1 MVREIANLVQISIPK
16 NVQLRL
22 ELDDQLPPI
31 EADPG
36 QIQQI
41 VMNLVINGAEAIPAD
56 LNGTVLVTTGGH
68 QVDEEYLRTLSVD
81 EIPPGLYVA
90 LEVHDTGIGMDLAT
104 QAKIF
109 DPFFSTKFAGRGL
122 GLAAT
127 LGIVRGHK
135 GAIKVYSTPARG
147 TTFKVLFP
155 ATESK
160 VRHTP
165 EAAGQKNL
173 RGSGTVL
180 VVDDEEV
187 VRNTAR
193 AMLERYGYSVLLAHD
208 GQEAVDLYRAAPDR
222 IAVVLLDLTMPVM
235 GGAEAFRQLRLI
247 RPNVRVILSSGYNE
261 VEAIAALPPRGSPDS
276 FRNHIPPRTSPRRLQ
291 RFWSHSPA
299 LPPRHYPPDCYRRY
313 RPENP
318 LMAHKRL
325 NRIVRSVNAAIA
337 VMLLVALAAVYWYA
351 YRPLP
356 QTAGSIA
363 AFVSR
368 PASASRDALGVPHI
382 RAATEED
389 ALFVQGYV
397 TAQDRLFQMDGLR
410 RSTAGTLAEIA
421 GPGALASDEESRRL
435 RMRRIAEESYLS
447 MPARDRAV
455 FAAYTRGVNAFISTH
470 IGRLPLSFSVLG
482 YDPRPWS
489 VVDCILVGLHMFR
502 TLTTTSRSDL
512 LKRDMLASGN
522 AGKVNLLFQDRA
534 GSEVQPGSNGWA
546 LGGAGPQRE
555 NRLSRTNAPGIVAA
569 RRMVHGPP
577 ASSRAGRGG
586 RVAAGYPGVIVGH
599 NRRIAWGI
607 TNLQFDVQDLY
618 IEKIDPTDRPVS
630 LPGATEQ
637 ARLER
642 EMIRVKGQSPRK
654 FRYG

>member
-1 MVREIANLVQISIPK
+1 MQFLGGISADITERKRLEEQMRETQKLESLGVLAGGVAHDFNNLLTGILGNTSLALETIPRDNPARNVLDDVLRASERAAHLTRQMLAYAGKGRFLLEKVNLSQVVREIANLVQISIPK

-261 VEAIAALPPRGSPDS
+261 VEAIRSFTTKGIAGFIQKPYTSAHLAEKVTAVLEPFSGSAS
-276 FRNHIPPRTSPRRLQ
+276 S
-291 RFWSHSPA
+291 
-299 LPPRHYPPDCYRRY
+299 
-313 RPENP
+313 
-318 LMAHKRL
+318 
-325 NRIVRSVNAAIA
+325 
-337 VMLLVALAAVYWYA
+337 
-351 YRPLP
+351 PLP
-356 QTAGSIA
+356 A
-363 AFVSR
+363 
-368 PASASRDALGVPHI
+368 
-382 RAATEED
+382 
-389 ALFVQGYV
+389 
-397 TAQDRLFQMDGLR
+397 
-410 RSTAGTLAEIA
+410 
-421 GPGALASDEESRRL
+421 
-435 RMRRIAEESYLS
+435 
-447 MPARDRAV
+447 
-455 FAAYTRGVNAFISTH
+455 
-470 IGRLPLSFSVLG
+470 
-482 YDPRPWS
+482 
-489 VVDCILVGLHMFR
+489 
-502 TLTTTSRSDL
+502 
-512 LKRDMLASGN
+512 
-522 AGKVNLLFQDRA
+522 
-534 GSEVQPGSNGWA
+534 
-546 LGGAGPQRE
+546 
-555 NRLSRTNAPGIVAA
+555 
-569 RRMVHGPP
+569 
-577 ASSRAGRGG
+577 
-586 RVAAGYPGVIVGH
+586 
-599 NRRIAWGI
+599 
-607 TNLQFDVQDLY
+607 
-618 IEKIDPTDRPVS
+618 
-630 LPGATEQ
+630 
-637 ARLER
+637 
-642 EMIRVKGQSPRK
+642 
-654 FRYG
+654 